1 MRNLVACPF
10 CRELFERGEAQTCP
24 MCGVALTDVSKLP
37 PSPDPSDESYEEP
50 LPPHMEP
57 LGWAY
62 LGRGRGALIVLALAG
77 LAMFFAPWVIEQA
90 PEIRTLSGFALA
102 RRLGW
107 LWAPAIAWFVLL
119 PLVISRR
126 SIYKMRGARVAV
138 AFLATI
144 VLTTVGVRLAFA
156 PVSSVLRPV
165 RFVWGYGLYATGVAG
180 ALTLLMAA
188 RFGGRLDDI
197 PTQQA
202 RRGDETLH

>member
-1 MRNLVACPF
+1 
-10 CRELFERGEAQTCP
+10 
-24 MCGVALTDVSKLP
+24 MCGVALTDLSKLP
-37 PSPDPSDESYEEP
+37 ASPDAADESYEQP

-62 LGRGRGALIVLALAG
+62 LGRGRGALTALALAG
-77 LAMFFAPWVIEQA
+77 LAMFFAPWVVERA

-102 RRLGW
+102 QRLGW

-119 PLVISRR
+119 PLVLSRR

-138 AFLATI
+138 AFLGAI
-144 VLTTVGVRLAFA
+144 VLTTVGVRLAFT
-156 PVSSVLRPV
+156 PVGSVLRPV
-165 RFVWGYGLYATGVAG
+165 RFEWGFGLYATGMLSV
-180 ALTLLMAA
+180 LTLLMAA
-188 RFGGRLDDI
+188 RFGGRLDDV